1 MLLFQG
7 NKTKLQTNLNYNDE
21 SNEGQIAYLIE
32 DIKKVKIGS

>member
-21 SNEGQIAYLIE
+21 SNEGQIAHLIE